1 MNSENGHIV
10 LDREKLRDGK
20 YTRGLEKLTSDQLHG
35 LLWLV
40 GEWAVRCDNDHP
52 RSVAAKK
59 AILNFFHDPLTLE
72 EVYALMRGE
81 PRSRP

>member
-1 MNSENGHIV
+1 MTAESEHIV
-10 LDREKLRDGK
+10 LDRERLRMGK

-40 GEWAVRCDNDHP
+40 GEWAVRGDNDHP

-59 AILNFFHDPLTLE
+59 AILEFFHDPLTLE

-81 PRSRP
+81 SRSR